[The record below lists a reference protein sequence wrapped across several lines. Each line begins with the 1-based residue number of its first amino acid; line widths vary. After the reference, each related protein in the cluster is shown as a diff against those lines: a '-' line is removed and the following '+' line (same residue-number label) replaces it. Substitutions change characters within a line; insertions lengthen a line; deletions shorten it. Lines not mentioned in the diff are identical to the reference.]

1 MAWKTCYAD
10 SEWRYIL
17 KSTLIIDPLILR
29 KDRNCGGVVCVGG
42 EGFVYKLPPKDLTE
56 ISITFTT

>member
-29 KDRNCGGVVCVGG
+29 KDRNCGRVVYGG
-42 EGFVYKLPPKDLTE
+42 GGIRV
-56 ISITFTT
+56 

>member
-1 MAWKTCYAD
+1 MAWKTGYED

-29 KDRNCGGVVCVGG
+29 KDRNCSGVGG
-42 EGFVYKLPPKDLTE
+42 LGGG
-56 ISITFTT
+56 IRG